1 MLGKRRTEYIKFE
14 RMNRYSRV
22 FIEPAVEKPA
32 AEIYRQRRAALL
44 QKLDTVGVFCG
55 VNREPGTEEVFVQT
69 WNKMIQEPAF
79 LYLTGINQAGCK
91 MILDPLAENPDDREV
106 LFLPKKDSAKEFW
119 TGEKLGFSDE
129 GVDTLRALTGFRNIL
144 PETSFWNFLTELVER
159 RKCKTVKA
167 FYWEFSTEAGIRRV
181 AEDHNAQFASELKR
195 RLPENAAV
203 ESLAQEHL
211 DKRVVLDAAQLSDA
225 RRAVAW
231 TKKAFCEFLKN
242 LKSFKTERDAQLF
255 LDYRMQMQSDGD
267 LAFPTIMACGKNASC
282 LHYVKNDE
290 KLETGKL
297 LLMDFGIRAGTL
309 HSDISRTI
317 PVNGKFDPL
326 QRILYSIVLDAQKF
340 HAKNVRPGEKLVDL
354 DRAVWDYIL
363 KELESRLVS
372 AGGRYRLLYD
382 VRPHGVSHLI
392 GEQIHEGDPFRLY
405 MQKPLE
411 PGMLLSNEPGL
422 YGHFELE
429 VSGIRYKEDVGI
441 RIENDLL
448 VTDSGCEDISADIPK
463 EIDELEGLLA

>member
-1 MLGKRRTEYIKFE
+1 
-14 RMNRYSRV
+14 MNRYSRV
-22 FIEPAVEKPA
+22 FIEPSSEKTA
-32 AEIYRQRRAALL
+32 AEIYRHRRTALL

-79 LYLTGINQAGCK
+79 LYLTGINQAECK
-91 MILDPLAENPDDREV
+91 MILDPQAENPDDREV
-106 LFLPKKDSAKEFW
+106 LFLPKKDPAKEFW
-119 TGEKLGFSDE
+119 TGEKLGISNE
-129 GVDTLRALTGFRNIL
+129 GVDALRTLTGFRRIL
-144 PETSFWNFLTELVER
+144 PETSFWDFLTELVDR
-159 RKCKTVKA
+159 RKLKKVKA
-167 FYWEFSTEAGIRRV
+167 FYWELPAEAGMRRI
-181 AEDHNAQFASELKR
+181 ADDHNAQFAMELKR
-195 RLPENAAV
+195 RLPENTVV

-211 DKRVVLDAAQLSDA
+211 DKRVVLDAVQISDA
-225 RRAVAW
+225 RRAIAW
-231 TKKAFCEFLKN
+231 TQNAFCEFLKN
-242 LKSFKTERDAQLF
+242 LKNFKTERDAQLF
-255 LDYRMQMQSDGD
+255 LDYKMQVQSDGD
-267 LAFPTIMACGKNASC
+267 LAFPTIMACGTNACC

-290 KLETGKL
+290 KLEAGGL

-309 HSDISRTI
+309 HSDISRTV

-363 KELESRLVS
+363 MELENRLVS
-372 AGGRYRLLYD
+372 AGGSYRLLYD
-382 VRPHGVSHLI
+382 RRPHGVSHLI

-422 YGHFELE
+422 YGHFEIE
-429 VSGIRYKEDVGI
+429 ISGIRYREDVGI

-448 VTDSGCEDISADIPK
+448 VTDSGCEDLSAEIPR
-463 EIDELEGLLA
+463 EIDELENLLS